1 MRRLTAVPREPGSRA
16 KSRAIQQKLAAVEA
30 QAAGERCLAL
40 LRASSDSES
49 VSESC
54 GHCRCMAWSRD
65 RV

>member
-40 LRASSDSES
+40 LRASSDS
-49 VSESC
+49 
-54 GHCRCMAWSRD
+54 
-65 RV
+65 